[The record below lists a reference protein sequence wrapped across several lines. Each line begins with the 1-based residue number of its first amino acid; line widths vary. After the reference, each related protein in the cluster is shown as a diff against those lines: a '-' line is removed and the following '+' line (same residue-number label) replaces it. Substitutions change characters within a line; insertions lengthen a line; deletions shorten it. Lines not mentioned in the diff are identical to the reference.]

1 MIMSEIVGFI
11 AAFCTTIAFLPQAIR
26 TFRTKNT
33 DGISLS
39 MYSIFVLG
47 VIMWLVYGILLNDIP
62 LIIANS
68 VTLALSASI
77 LVMKIV
83 SLVNESKTK
92 V

>member
-1 MIMSEIVGFI
+1 MSEIVGFI

-33 DGISLS
+33 NGISLS

-83 SLVNESKTK
+83 SLVNESKN
-92 V
+92 

>member
-1 MIMSEIVGFI
+1 MSEIVGFL

-77 LVMKIV
+77 LVMKMV
-83 SLVNESKTK
+83 SLVNESKN
-92 V
+92 